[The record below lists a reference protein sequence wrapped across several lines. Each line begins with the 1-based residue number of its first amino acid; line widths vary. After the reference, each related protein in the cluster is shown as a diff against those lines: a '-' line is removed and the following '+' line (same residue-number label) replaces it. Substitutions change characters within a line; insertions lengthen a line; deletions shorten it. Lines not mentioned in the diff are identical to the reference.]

1 MPNPFFILDAF
12 SSRPFHG
19 SPTGVVVFETLP
31 PSTQLLSLADEL
43 QFPVSAFIQKSNSQH
58 YEIKYF
64 TPITEI
70 PACGHATL
78 AAAQVVF
85 ELEGCAQVS
94 FTTIEG
100 ICIEVV
106 LQDGIIWMTYP
117 KYGLEK
123 YSPNPNLIKALD
135 LDNTVYIGFCPQL
148 ESLFIEIADPIT
160 LRTLQPN
167 FSQLVAAD
175 PALKEVVVMSSSDD
189 PAYDFLLRSFCP
201 WIGIDEDPV
210 TGSVHSVLA
219 PYWSKKRGK
228 NALKAFQCSQR
239 GGEVFVL
246 AESESVKL
254 GGQNCLIASG
264 ALWPGSAF

>member
-12 SSRPFHG
+12 SSLPFRG

-31 PSTQLLSLADEL
+31 PSTQLLSIADEL
-43 QFPVSAFIQKSNSQH
+43 QFPVSAFIQKSNSEH

-64 TPITEI
+64 TTITEI

-78 AAAQVVF
+78 AAAQIVF
-85 ELEGCAQVS
+85 ELEGCTQVS
-94 FTTIEG
+94 FKTIEG
-100 ICIEVV
+100 ICIEVA
-106 LQDGIIWMTYP
+106 LQDGIVWMTYP

-123 YSPNPNLIKALD
+123 YSPNPVLLKALG
-135 LDNTVYIGFCPQL
+135 LDDTVYIGFCPQL
-148 ESLFIEIADPIT
+148 ESLFIEIADPAI
-160 LRTLQPN
+160 LRTLKPD
-167 FSQLVAAD
+167 FPQLLAAD
-175 PALKEVVVMSSSDD
+175 PALKEVVIMSNSDD

-228 NALKAFQCSQR
+228 NALKAFQCSRR
-239 GGEVFVL
+239 GGEVFVRS
-246 AESESVKL
+246 ETESVKL

-264 ALWPGSAF
+264 ALWPASTF

>member
-12 SSRPFHG
+12 SSLPFHG

-31 PSTQLLSLADEL
+31 SSAQLLSLAGEL
-43 QFPVSAFIQKSNSQH
+43 QFPVSTFIQKSNAQH
-58 YEIKYF
+58 YQIKYF

-85 ELEGCAQVS
+85 DLARSTQVS
-94 FTTIEG
+94 FNTIED
-100 ICIEVV
+100 IRIDVA
-106 LQDGIIWMTYP
+106 LKDGIVWMTYP
-117 KYGLEK
+117 RYGLEK
-123 YSPNPNLIKALD
+123 YTSNPALLKALGVTNP
-135 LDNTVYIGFCPQL
+135 LYIGFCPQL

-160 LRTLQPN
+160 LRTLQPD
-167 FSQLVAAD
+167 FSQLVAVD
-175 PALKEVVVMSSSDD
+175 PDLKEVVVMSSSDD
-189 PAYDFLLRSFCP
+189 AAYDFLLRSFCP

-219 PYWSKKRGK
+219 PYWSKKQGK
-228 NALKAFQCSQR
+228 NSLKAFQCSQR

-246 AESESVKL
+246 AEAESVKL
-254 GGQNCLIASG
+254 GGQNCLIARGELS
-264 ALWPGSAF
+264 L